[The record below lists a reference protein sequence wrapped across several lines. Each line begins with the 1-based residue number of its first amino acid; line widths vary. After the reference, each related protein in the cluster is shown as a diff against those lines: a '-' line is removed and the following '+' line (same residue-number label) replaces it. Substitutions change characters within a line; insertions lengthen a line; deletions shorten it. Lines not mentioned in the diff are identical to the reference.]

1 MDTPTGTDAGLQ
13 EVIDAFLQGKLT
25 EPQAERLLAC
35 DAATLK
41 RVMLAT
47 SARIAEQN
55 ARIPELES
63 QVAALLQQYAQLSAQ
78 VNTLSTQV
86 GKLSEQVAK
95 LTKNSSNSSKPPS
108 SDIVKPPG
116 PKRPDGKPRRHGGQT
131 GHRGVCRVAFGPE
144 RVDATR
150 HHHPTVCPLG
160 HPLEP
165 EPTGP
170 PKVQQVAELPANP
183 VIVIEHRVYGH
194 RCPICRATVW
204 GTLPEGVIEGQL
216 FGVRLQALMGYMKGA
231 LHASYSALADFC
243 RDVLNLRVSRSHL
256 CTVISRVN
264 DALCKP
270 YEELQHRVPTQ
281 PVLHVDESGWKDCGV
296 TYWIWVFCTTALSF
310 FLIAKSRSSK
320 VLRDVLGEAYGGTL
334 VSDFFSAYVK
344 YANRLQQFCLA
355 HLIRDIKFLTTLP
368 EENEHRFGRVLLLQF
383 KRLFHFWHLRQKIP
397 KDRYDRLMLGLK
409 ARILRMAGR
418 GDLPPKSATLA
429 KRFGKHAESIF
440 RFLFDPAVPPTN
452 NTGEQGIRGSVIDR
466 RITQGSRSLMGRQ
479 WNARIWTVMGTCRK
493 QGRSAW
499 RFIQEALNAH
509 HFGRPVPSL
518 VPQPA

>member
-25 EPQAERLLAC
+25 EPQAERLAC
-35 DAATLK
+35 SDAVTLK

-55 ARIPELES
+55 VRLLE
-63 QVAALLQQYAQLSAQ
+63 QNATLSAR
-78 VNTLSTQV
+78 VSTLSEQV
-86 GKLSEQVAK
+86 SKLSEQVAK
-95 LTKNSSNSSKPPS
+95 LSKNSSNSSKPPS

-116 PKRPDGKPRRHGGQT
+116 PKRPDGGPRRRGGQP
-131 GHRGVCRVAFGPE
+131 GHRGICRVAFSPE
-144 RVDATR
+144 RVDHTE
-150 HHHPTVCPLG
+150 HHHPSVCPLG
-160 HPLEP
+160 HPLDP
-165 EPTGP
+165 NPTGP
-170 PKVQQVAELPANP
+170 PKVQQVAELREDP
-183 VIVIEHRVYGH
+183 VLVIEHQVHGH
-194 RCPICRATVW
+194 RCPICQEIVW
-204 GTLPEGVIEGQL
+204 GTLPAGVVEGQL
-216 FGVRLQALMGYMKGA
+216 FGVRLQALMGYMKGS
-231 LHASYSALADFC
+231 LHASYTALAGFC
-243 RDVLNLRVSRSHL
+243 DDVLNLKVSRSHL
-256 CTVISRVN
+256 CTVIARVSGVL
-264 DALCKP
+264 AAP
-270 YEELQHRVPTQ
+270 YQELQEHVPTEA
-281 PVLHVDESGWKDCGV
+281 VLHVDESGWKDCGAK
-296 TYWIWVFCTTALSF
+296 YWIWVFCTTAFSF
-310 FLIAKSRSSK
+310 FVIAKSRSSQ
-320 VLRDVLGEAYGGTL
+320 VLREVLGEVYGGTL

-368 EENEHRFGRVLLLQF
+368 DENEQRFGRVLLLQF

-409 ARILRMAGR
+409 TRILRMAA
-418 GDLPPKSATLA
+418 GDHLPPKSTTLA
-429 KRFGKHAESIF
+429 KRFNKHGESIF

-479 WNARIWTVMGTCRK
+479 WNARIWTVLGTCRK

-499 RFIQEALNAH
+499 WFIQEALNAH
-509 HFGRPVPSL
+509 HFSGPVPSL